1 MGGCTMEEIKLSP
14 EAMRYTLGSSKGT
27 QIKYYENGWWYK
39 KNMLGY
45 EGRAEEMVSTTWM

>member
-1 MGGCTMEEIKLSP
+1 MEEIKLSP
-14 EAMRYTLGSSKGT
+14 EAMRYTLESSKGT